1 MSRHFSHYLV
11 LFGILATAVFGWL
24 TFSYDR
30 AFQIALI
37 IATAA
42 SYVTWGVVHH
52 FLHDDLY
59 FEVVAEYLA
68 IAVLG
73 GILALS
79 IFV

>member
-11 LFGILATAVFGWL
+11 LFGILGVAVFGWL
-24 TFSYDR
+24 TFSYDQ

-42 SYVTWGVVHH
+42 SYVAWGVVHH
-52 FLHDDLY
+52 FLHEDLY
-59 FEVVAEYLA
+59 FEVVLEYLA
-68 IAVLG
+68 IAILG